1 MECLM
6 NQEKTTLPSGGP
18 ERRQYI
24 MTDRVSLPNTAARQ
38 GLTTIT

>member
-6 NQEKTTLPSGGP
+6 NQEKTPLTVRGP

-24 MTDRVSLPNTAARQ
+24 MANRVGLPATAARQ
-38 GLTTIT
+38 A